1 MTIYLIIFAI
11 SVILFFFSEK
21 VKVSFFERI
30 LVLLGL
36 IAPSLLAGM
45 RSLYVGTDVLTYV
58 YPLFHIAESSSSY
71 LQYLNMPAL
80 NGGILQTVSSY
91 EYGYTF
97 LTYVVAKLTGSF
109 QFLQFFIEFFILSF
123 IYLGIRRLKIDN
135 MPIWFCM
142 LTYYLLF
149 FNNSLNIV
157 RQWMAMSILLYG
169 FKYIKEQ
176 KLTKFI
182 ITILFA
188 YLFHSTAIIGLLLY
202 LLYWIIKVSSKRSLV
217 FNSYSDNSLSVT
229 AVSFILLV
237 FFSCAVI
244 LLINRLYPL
253 LGTLGLSKYSYYLS
267 GDFSFSIN
275 QFILKVPILLIISLN
290 INEIFKKDSKI
301 YFYLILVLDV
311 IASQLA
317 SLSDYSIRMSI
328 YLAMFN
334 IYGYA
339 ILSESNNRVKM
350 FVIRFLIIIYLLIYW
365 YYTYCVK
372 GNDQT
377 VPYVFF

>member
-149 FNNSLNIV
+149 FNNSLNMV

>member
-21 VKVSFFERI
+21 VKVGFFERI

-217 FNSYSDNSLSVT
+217 FNSYSNNSLSVT
-229 AVSFILLV
+229 AVSFILVV